1 MFSSWFSP
9 PLQQSIKSTYKQ
21 KRYKR
26 NTRTEE
32 FKKNKND
39 YL

>member
-1 MFSSWFSP
+1 MRGFLVDFP

-21 KRYKR
+21 KRYKG

-32 FKKNKND
+32 LKKKK
-39 YL
+39 